1 MKLYTGVQRHE
12 DGPCRTPTEQVVF
25 RLSTAYTSPS
35 EIEIVQRSS
44 TMDVLSF
51 LRLLDSCHKDEVHGI
66 VSAGLEA
73 RRSPWVVNTL
83 VDYYYHYESFEALS
97 LLKTLP
103 RRRCKR
109 KWAVIA

>member
-1 MKLYTGVQRHE
+1 
-12 DGPCRTPTEQVVF
+12 
-25 RLSTAYTSPS
+25 
-35 EIEIVQRSS
+35 
-44 TMDVLSF
+44 MDVLSF

-83 VDYYYHYESFEALS
+83 VDYYFRYGSSEALS

-103 RRRCKR
+103 EMK
-109 KWAVIA
+109 AQVGVISGGLYPSRTHLT